1 MAETY
6 NVYFGLASGSLELV
20 SAGQSE
26 LSIEVVAALEYNT
39 SYQWRVDS
47 VESGITTTGDV
58 WTFTTISFAPPSPSG
73 GGGAGLNNMVTIK
86 RMVAVADNKVFYE
99 T

>member
-6 NVYFGLASGSLELV
+6 DVYFGLASGSLELV

-26 LSIEVVAALEYNT
+26 LSIEVIAALEYNT
-39 SYQWRVDS
+39 TYQWRVDA
-47 VESGITTTGDV
+47 VIGENVTTGDV
-58 WTFTTISFAPPSPSG
+58 WTFTTMPFTPPSPSG